1 MTISLISKKQ
11 ELTENLIKCYEEHLE
26 QLNEMLAQSQK
37 EDREMID
44 FVRAKKVRS
53 ETEEKTFTDD
63 FKSQIT
69 KDILSEIDRTEQDIK
84 KLIA

>member
-11 ELTENLIKCYEEHLE
+11 ELTENLIKCYKEHLE

-53 ETEEKTFTDD
+53 AMEEKTFTDD